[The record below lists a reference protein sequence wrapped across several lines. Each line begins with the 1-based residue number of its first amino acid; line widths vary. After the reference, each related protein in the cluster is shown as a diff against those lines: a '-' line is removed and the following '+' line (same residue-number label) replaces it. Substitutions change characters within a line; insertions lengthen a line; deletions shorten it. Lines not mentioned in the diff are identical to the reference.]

1 MPVYHC
7 DIQPSAQVAHHYCN
21 AMTQPSPR
29 GMVKWAS
36 AFHSGYII
44 INGNGGCGWKQPTCR
59 LTAQINW
66 RGMKVGCAQLC
77 MHEKNSHNGPDRP
90 MRRCNFGGDMP
101 RHAWR
106 HCREL
111 YKMAEWINMPFWLW
125 TCVGPKKHVTWG
137 HIGTTWRIQ
146 LNSCEL
152 STCNGNAA
160 ILSNYVDYFT
170 INRFCRICIG
180 AVLHCIISTQ
190 STTTVRGF
198 PG

>member
-66 RGMKVGCAQLC
+66 RDMKVGCAQLC

-90 MRRCNFGGDMP
+90 MRRCNFGGGTCPGMP
-101 RHAWR
+101 DDTVASCTKWLNGSI
-106 HCREL
+106 CRFGCGL
-111 YKMAEWINMPFWLW
+111 VWGQRSICY
-125 TCVGPKKHVTWG
+125 VGSHWY
-137 HIGTTWRIQ
+137 HLENTT
-146 LNSCEL
+146 EL